1 MPPPALPAPSIMT
14 ALLAIITFFFIHVL
28 LYVAISAVLAAA
40 AWWMGR
46 QAAKAKNTDRMR
58 EIEGFIDKTKERAFI
73 ISLALTFFFIAPF
86 VVIYL
91 FVLG

>member
-1 MPPPALPAPSIMT
+1 MT

-28 LYVAISAVLAAA
+28 LYVAISAVLAVA
-40 AWWMGR
+40 AWWMVR
-46 QAAKAKNTDRMR
+46 QAANAKNTDRMR